1 MSSNESSEPN
11 FENLINTNR
20 EQNGEQIEGF
30 NEFEG
35 YEPGGS
41 TLSNSVLNN
50 QQNNAPK
57 SQENHEQKIPQ
68 LQPEKVDIIIEKKEN
83 YILKE
88 KYFKKHPNNKNIRQ
102 IRPRPKLTDEELA
115 RSPFIDYF
123 EIEKIK
129 FRGNYMENSKN
140 YVKRNQLGIKMQ
152 NSERRQINIFQNT
165 QNSNQSTINPS
176 ANVPHNNILRNEAIP
191 FFPNGYYFRLNII
204 PIPVFCPNNSNA
216 FPLMSRFFIP
226 LGPYPPRFKN
236 SS

>member
-83 YILKE
+83 YILK
-88 KYFKKHPNNKNIRQ
+88 
-102 IRPRPKLTDEELA
+102 
-115 RSPFIDYF
+115 
-123 EIEKIK
+123 
-129 FRGNYMENSKN
+129 
-140 YVKRNQLGIKMQ
+140 
-152 NSERRQINIFQNT
+152 IFQ
-165 QNSNQSTINPS
+165 
-176 ANVPHNNILRNEAIP
+176 EA
-191 FFPNGYYFRLNII
+191 
-204 PIPVFCPNNSNA
+204 SQ
-216 FPLMSRFFIP
+216 
-226 LGPYPPRFKN
+226 
-236 SS
+236 